1 MLIWACLGLSG
12 CQNMRW
18 WDKKDAKTEP
28 AQNTVMTKD
37 KDVMAFN
44 EFRTIDASMNRSP
57 NKSEKNKSL
66 LWDNTE
72 ARDIERRLGVT
83 D

>member
-1 MLIWACLGLSG
+1 MTIWTCVCLSG
-12 CQNMRW
+12 CQNLRW
-18 WDKKDAKTEP
+18 WDKNDAKTEP
-28 AQNTVMTKD
+28 SQTAVMTND
-37 KDVMAFN
+37 EDVMAFDD
-44 EFRTIDASMNRSP
+44 FRTIDASMNRSP
-57 NKSEKNKSL
+57 NKPEKNKSL